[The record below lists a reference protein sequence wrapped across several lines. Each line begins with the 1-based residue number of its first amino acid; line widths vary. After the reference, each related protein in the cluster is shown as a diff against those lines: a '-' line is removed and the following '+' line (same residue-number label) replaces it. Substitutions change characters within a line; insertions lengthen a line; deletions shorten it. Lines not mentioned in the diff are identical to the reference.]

1 MSSFL
6 NDFISMRKGLAKPNE
21 VKGMK
26 PKTPSQKKMMSP
38 AQEVEESSITRII
51 ETKPPRKEVLQYL
64 QRRANDLTLEKMK

>member
-6 NDFISMRKGLAKPNE
+6 NDFIAMRQRLAKPNE

-26 PKTPSQKKMMSP
+26 PKTPSEKKLMSP
-38 AQEVEESSITRII
+38 AQEVEESTLTRII

-64 QRRANDLTLEKMK
+64 QRKANDLTVEKMK